1 MRDMIEA
8 AIRVG
13 LDGIAVTDHERLVP
27 TEELE
32 VLNRQHAPFKIFR
45 GIERHIVEDVVVL
58 GVSDPEIET
67 IDDYLRLVEFARH
80 RGGYVILPHPFRYA
94 DTVGLPVDRLP
105 PDAVEIHSMNTGS
118 CDEAR
123 IAELIQNLGS
133 TPIVAS
139 DAHDTANVGVF
150 HIELERR
157 VETDAELV
165 AELKRRTFLSR
176 SRPER
181 IAELN
186 AEIERREAH
195 IREMIR
201 QGLGRDDYRRIT
213 GQWEGLYDRVRCDKS
228 YRL

>member
-1 MRDMIEA
+1 MLEMIQA
-8 AIRVG
+8 AVRVG

-27 TEELE
+27 PEELE
-32 VLNRQHAPFKIFR
+32 SLNRQHAPFKIFR
-45 GIERHIVEDVVVL
+45 GIERHIPEDIVVL
-58 GVSDPEIET
+58 GLSDPELET
-67 IDDYLRLVEFARH
+67 FDDYTRLVEFAR
-80 RGGYVILPHPFRYA
+80 RRSGYVILPHPFRYA

-105 PDAVEIHSMNTGS
+105 PDAVEIHSMNTGGG
-118 CDEAR
+118 DEAQ
-123 IAELIQNLGS
+123 IADFIRNLGS
-133 TPIVAS
+133 MPIVAS
-139 DAHDTANVGVF
+139 DAHDSANVGVF

-165 AELKRRTFLSR
+165 AELKRRTFQPR

-213 GQWEGLYDRVRCDKS
+213 GQWEGLYDRVRCGKS